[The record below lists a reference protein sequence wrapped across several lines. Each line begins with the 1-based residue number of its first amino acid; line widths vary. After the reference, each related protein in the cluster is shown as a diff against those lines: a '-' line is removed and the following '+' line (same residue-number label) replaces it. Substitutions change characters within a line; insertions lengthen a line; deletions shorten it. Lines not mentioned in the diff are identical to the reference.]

1 MNEKEYEDVNNCTK
15 CWICKKAYEEGEV
28 ESKGS

>member
-1 MNEKEYEDVNNCTK
+1 MKKKYEDVNNCTK
-15 CWICKKAYEEGEV
+15 CWICKKTYEEDEV